1 MLRIKEGV
9 KIRGVQPELM
19 LAVQIINDIYKSYN
33 NSECVI
39 TSAREGQHMTKSLHY
54 VGYALDFR
62 TRHIPEGWREKIC
75 RDIQRALGSEFDVVL
90 EKTHIHVEFDPTKPI

>member
-1 MLRIKEGV
+1 MLRIKNGV

-19 LAVQIINDIYKSYN
+19 LAAQIVEGIYNSYN

-39 TSAREGQHMTKSLHY
+39 TAARDGTHMTKSFHY

-62 TRHIPEGWREKIC
+62 TRHIPEGWREGLHLK
-75 RDIQRALGSEFDVVL
+75 IQRALGEEFDVVL
-90 EKTHIHVEFDPTKPI
+90 EKTHIHVEFDPT